1 MKLLEDWSAALGTYC
16 ECSYLDEED
25 NEITPEN
32 CFGDCY
38 QEAKDFTLEL
48 IEEWLE
54 RNDHP
59 SALIIQG
66 VAMGWQRRSGYALI
80 REAGSDKIAR
90 ETLEKLTL
98 NGDFTLELKLHGKAC
113 HAVRYSH
120 DEPTGASFELQP
132 FTACD
137 GWSECQAIEGIKE
150 YEGVNLCAYCHELQE
165 ANN

>member
-1 MKLLEDWSAALGTYC
+1 MKLLEDWSAAITTNC

-25 NEITPEN
+25 NEVAPDN

-54 RNDHP
+54 RNDYP
-59 SALIIQG
+59 SAVMIQG
-66 VAMGWQRRSGYALI
+66 VAMGWQRRAGYALI
-80 REAGSDKIAR
+80 RAAGDKIAL
-90 ETLEKLTL
+90 ETLDKLTL
-98 NGDFTLELKLHGKAC
+98 NGDFSLELNLRGRAC
-113 HAVRYSH
+113 HAVRRSH
-120 DEPTGASFELQP
+120 DELGASFELQA

-137 GWSECQAIEGIKE
+137 GWDDCQAVEGIKD
-150 YEGVNLCAYCHELQE
+150 YEGVKLCAYCHELQE

>member
-1 MKLLEDWSAALGTYC
+1 MKLLEDWSALVSTNC
-16 ECSYLDEED
+16 ECMDETE
-25 NEITPEN
+25 EGEEVPAAN
-32 CFGDCY
+32 CHGCD
-38 QEAKDFTLEL
+38 EWMTEGTLEL

-54 RNDHP
+54 RNDWP
-59 SALIIQG
+59 SAVMIQG

-80 REAGSDKIAR
+80 REAGSDKIAGA
-90 ETLEKLTL
+90 TLDKLML

-120 DEPTGASFELQP
+120 DEPTGASFELQA
-132 FTACD
+132 FTPCD
-137 GWSECQAIEGIKE
+137 GWSECQAVEGIKD

>member
-1 MKLLEDWSAALGTYC
+1 MKLLEDWSAGITTNC
-16 ECSYLDEED
+16 ECRYLDEED
-25 NEITPEN
+25 NEITPES

-54 RNDHP
+54 RNDYP
-59 SALIIQG
+59 NALIIQG
-66 VAMGWQRRSGYALI
+66 VAMGWQRLSGYALI

-90 ETLEKLTL
+90 ETLDKLTL
-98 NGDFTLELKLHGKAC
+98 NGDFTLELKLTGRAC
-113 HAVRYSH
+113 HVVRYSH

-137 GWSECQAIEGIKE
+137 GWNDCQAIEGIKE
-150 YEGVNLCAYCHELQE
+150 YEGVNLCAYCYELQE